1 MSSCRGFDKSHRVRG
16 ATVKKS
22 IAQLSHIRKVAK
34 IEKAAHAVIVRG
46 SADYWQSINMDN
58 LRGKSDGRIKGL
70 SKNSLSRLRDA
81 IARTAHQSSDY
92 RVYGCCLTIPWGGS
106 RNPSQS
112 DASQIWRLWTH
123 NLGRLLAKLRIGAI
137 YRVELQERKSPHWH
151 LMVYL
156 PNYYNLQDLT
166 KLAVKMCKD
175 YPTSKKRSGKPIFDL
190 GKSWDNVA
198 TLHYLALSILRQ
210 SWIIANNQYHQQLVT
225 TSAFAALTAH
235 AVGDGV
241 GADIPNIKSFDYCF
255 DCIPLDGVKSG
266 IAYLASHTSKH
277 KQSQLGYIGKQWG
290 YLGSKWLSTPST
302 ADLLTPNQLSHQE
315 RARAYRLIRRW
326 IKRNRTLTD
335 WRVCRPRRIS
345 FDGGDVY
352 KGLVIRNTGT
362 LYLFGVPPDIVSRA
376 FDCSRL

>member
-1 MSSCRGFDKSHRVRG
+1 MN
-16 ATVKKS
+16 KS
-22 IAQLSHIRKVAK
+22 IAKLSHICKVAK
-34 IEKAAHAVIVRG
+34 IEKAEHAVIVRG
-46 SADYWQSINMDN
+46 SADYWQSFNLDN
-58 LRGKSDGRIKGL
+58 LRGKSDGTIKGL

-81 IARTAHQSSDY
+81 IARTAHISADY

-106 RNPSQS
+106 RNPSQE

-151 LMVYL
+151 MMVYL
-156 PNYYNLQDLT
+156 PNDYNIEEL
-166 KLAVKMCKD
+166 KNLAIKKCKD
-175 YPTSKKRSGKPIFDL
+175 YTNAKKRNGKPIFDL
-190 GKSWDNVA
+190 GKSWDNV
-198 TLHYLALSILRQ
+198 TTMHYLALSILRQ
-210 SWIIANNQYHQQLVT
+210 SWITTNTQYHQSLIT
-225 TSAFAALTAH
+225 TSAFAALTAD
-235 AVGDGV
+235 AVGDGK
-241 GADIPNIKSFDYCF
+241 GADIPSIKTFDYCF

-302 ADLLTPNQLSHQE
+302 ADLLDSNRLSHQE

-326 IKRNRTLTD
+326 LERNRALTD
-335 WRVCRPRRIS
+335 WRVCRPRRLLG
-345 FDGGDVY
+345 DGGEIY

-362 LYLFGVPPDIVSRA
+362 LYLFGLPSDIVCRA
-376 FDCSRL
+376 FECSRL